1 MGFKLYTKD
10 FLTYFEQAKEK
21 IASQKDYV
29 TELDST
35 TGDGDHW
42 VNVNMG
48 FEKITSLAKD
58 MENLSV
64 SDMFKKVGMTMFSA
78 VGGSSGALYGSG
90 YIAASKASAGKEYLD
105 VNSLYET
112 YNAFLEEMMKRGKTT
127 PNQKTMVDAI
137 YYGLLAYKDALDQ
150 GLDEETIIKKFID
163 GANEGAQKTKEMK
176 AVKGRA
182 SYRTDLGV
190 GHLDPGAVT
199 MAMQLECLGNYIL
212 NKIKTVSEE

>member
-1 MGFKLYTKD
+1 MGFALTTKD
-10 FLTYFEQAKEK
+10 FITYFQQAKQVIEENK
-21 IASQKDYV
+21 EYV

-48 FEKITSLAKD
+48 FEKITSLSQ
-58 MENLSV
+58 ELSGL
-64 SDMFKKVGMTMFSA
+64 SLADMFKKVGMTMFSA

-90 YIAASKASAGKEYLD
+90 YLAASKACAGKDALD
-105 VNSLYET
+105 IHTFYEV
-112 YNAFLEEMMKRGKTT
+112 YDAMLQEIMKRGKTG
-127 PNQKTMVDAI
+127 PGQKTMIDAL
-137 YYGLLAYKDALDQ
+137 YQALEAYKASLNQ
-150 GLDEETIIKKFID
+150 GDDEKTIIRQFID
-163 GANEGAQKTKEMK
+163 GANKGAQSTKEMK

-199 MAMQLECLGNYIL
+199 MAMQLESLGKYIL
-212 NKIKTVSEE
+212 EKIEE